1 MKRLIAVGNRFMTDD
16 GIAIAVTEHMRD
28 TMEEL
33 GYDVTICETDY
44 RSCFFSLN
52 EDDFIVIL
60 DALYTN
66 DTPGSI
72 KIYELSEVLSAPSG
86 CASQH
91 EMSLIDLMKQY
102 NRNYK
107 GYLIGIEV
115 ADVCYGEEISPV
127 LSQKFE
133 NICSAIEDLLS
144 KFNTLIKAK

>member
-1 MKRLIAVGNRFMTDD
+1 MKKLIAVGNRFMTDD

-28 TMEEL
+28 SMEEL
-33 GYDVTICETDY
+33 GYDVTICETDF
-44 RSCFFSLN
+44 RSCFFSLK
-52 EDDFIVIL
+52 EDDFIIIL

-72 KIYELSEVLSAPSG
+72 KIYELSDVLSAPSCG
-86 CASQH
+86 GTQH
-91 EMSLIDLMKQY
+91 DMSLIDIMRLY
-102 NRNYK
+102 NRDYK

-127 LSQKFE
+127 LSRKFS

-144 KFNTLIKAK
+144 KINTLIKVE

>member
-1 MKRLIAVGNRFMTDD
+1 MKKLIAVGNRFMTDD

-33 GYDVTICETDY
+33 GYDVTICETDDK
-44 RSCFFSLN
+44 SCFFSLN

-72 KIYELSEVLSAPSG
+72 KTYELSEVLSAPSCCG
-86 CASQH
+86 SQH
-91 EMSLIDLMKQY
+91 ELSLIELMKLY
-102 NRNYK
+102 GRNYK

-133 NICSAIEDLLS
+133 NICSAVEDLLA
-144 KFNTLIKAK
+144 KFNSLIKVE

>member
-1 MKRLIAVGNRFMTDD
+1 MKKLIAVGNRFMTDD

-28 TMEEL
+28 SMEEL

-44 RSCFFSLN
+44 RSCFFSLK

-66 DTPGSI
+66 DTPGSV
-72 KIYELSEVLSAPSG
+72 KIYELSDVLSEPSCG
-86 CASQH
+86 GSH
-91 EMSLIDLMKQY
+91 DMSLVEIMKQY

-127 LSQKFE
+127 LSNKFVD
-133 NICSAIEDLLS
+133 ICSTIEDLLA
-144 KFNTLIKAK
+144 KINTLMKVE